1 MGYSS
6 GQSYPNAAFILTLIG
21 GIFVILAGLVYAAIA
36 WFLASISSSVGFGI
50 GGYGAGIAIAF
61 ALVALIIGFLL
72 IYGAIQLRNHPEG
85 AKTWGII
92 IIVLA
97 LVSWVGG
104 GGFYIGLI
112 LALIGGILA
121 LVWRAPA
128 PMMGQPGQA
137 AWGQPPPM
145 APAPGGTP
153 MSAPGQKFCS
163 SCGSPNAAGVQ
174 FCAKCGAAMPP

>member
-6 GQSYPNAAFILTLIG
+6 GQSYPTAAFILSLIG
-21 GIFVILAGLVYAAIA
+21 GIFILLGGIYTAAITA
-36 WFLASISSSVGFGI
+36 IVGSAFFAFFPGFAALLIGLAV
-50 GGYGAGIAIAF
+50 
-61 ALVALIIGFLL
+61 VALLFGLIIIF
-72 IYGAIQLRNHPEG
+72 GAIQMKHHPES

-92 IIVLA
+92 VLVLA
-97 LVSWVGG
+97 LLSWLGG
-104 GGFYIGLI
+104 GGFFIGFL

-121 LVWRAPA
+121 IIWHPPA

-145 APAPGGTP
+145 ASAPGGTP
-153 MSAPGQKFCS
+153 MAAPGQKFCS